1 MNGVIRN
8 QVQFDMTDPVANW
21 PAKLD
26 TLLNP
31 YCTYDD
37 GTEEATL
44 WYQGAETNEKLNAE
58 QIFMIESENVMFV
71 QNDNNR
77 CLFALRINFEN
88 CLSLYDTYFCILKL
102 FE

>member
-1 MNGVIRN
+1 MFIHTLKVTAEQFEYYVGDEPVNEHQNIQIKGDISNNFYFTMNGVIRN

-44 WYQGAETNEKLNAE
+44 WYQGAETDEKLNAE
-58 QIFMIESENVMFV
+58 QG
-71 QNDNNR
+71 
-77 CLFALRINFEN
+77 
-88 CLSLYDTYFCILKL
+88 IL
-102 FE
+102 